1 MKLSHRQQRMIFR
14 TLFYTSVSLHFVL
27 VFTNLIAF
35 MVLPFT
41 YSWFD
46 VPFWLF
52 VLLVTP
58 IETFIFR
65 LVFVAGEC
73 PITNCENLLRETLG
87 MKTISSFV
95 GHYLVKP
102 FRRKRID

>member
-1 MKLSHRQQRMIFR
+1 
-14 TLFYTSVSLHFVL
+14 
-27 VFTNLIAF
+27 

-41 YSWFD
+41 YRWFD
-46 VPFWLF
+46 IPFWLF

-73 PITNCENLLRETLG
+73 PITNCENRIRKTLG
-87 MKTISSFV
+87 MRTISTFI
-95 GHYLVKP
+95 GHYLIKP
-102 FRRKRID
+102 FRKKINDSSNQR